1 MMSGA
6 NKRAEQR
13 YANLVNSID
22 MVTEQFEPLD
32 KLIARMRDNPAPPG
46 SWRVT
51 PPEDLMKLL
60 DQVKRNLTALKD
72 KAVQYETELMT
83 REWKV

>member
-1 MMSGA
+1 MAGP

-13 YANLVNSID
+13 YANLVNAID
-22 MVTEQFEPLD
+22 FVTEQFGPLD
-32 KLIARMRDNPAPPG
+32 KLIAKMRENPSPPG

-51 PPEDLMKLL
+51 PPDELKKLL
-60 DQVKRNLTALKD
+60 ATVQKSLTNLKD
-72 KAVQYETELMT
+72 QSARYEAELKA

>member
-1 MMSGA
+1 MAGS
-6 NKRAEQR
+6 RSAEER

-22 MVTEQFEPLD
+22 FVTEQFGPLD
-32 KLIARMRDNPAPPG
+32 RLIARMRENPAPPG

-51 PPEDLMKLL
+51 PPDELRKLL
-60 DQVKRNLTALKD
+60 DAVQRNLTVLKD
-72 KAVQYETELMT
+72 RAVRYETELKT

>member
-1 MMSGA
+1 MTS
-6 NKRAEQR
+6 NKRAEER

-22 MVTEQFEPLD
+22 FVTEQFGPLD
-32 KLIARMRDNPAPPG
+32 KLIAKMRENPAPPG

-51 PPEDLMKLL
+51 PPDELRKLL
-60 DQVKRNLTALKD
+60 AKVQQNLTALKER
-72 KAVQYETELMT
+72 AVRYETELKT

>member
-1 MMSGA
+1 M
-6 NKRAEQR
+6 
-13 YANLVNSID
+13 VNSID

-32 KLIARMRDNPAPPG
+32 KLIARMRENPAPPG

-51 PPEDLMKLL
+51 PPDELRKLL

-72 KAVQYETELMT
+72 KAAQYETELKT